1 MSAAPVHVIG
11 LGMPGDPLSTAARA
25 ALAQADLVIGA
36 NSALATLADLGAEKL
51 SYPSPLSELWPLLER
66 QRGKRIVLL
75 TSGDP
80 LFYGIGATLLE
91 KMPAEQLIFHPN
103 VTSIQAAFARLKRPW
118 QQAQLLSLHGR
129 PLNSLRSVLRNH
141 CLYALLTDRAS
152 HPVAIARLLV
162 ELGFVE
168 SDLWV
173 AEELGTCREQVHH
186 FQAAALAQSDT
197 EFAALNVVIIE
208 TQGPGGLLPEFP
220 GIPDECFSTGAE
232 PGKGLL
238 SKREV
243 RLMILSLLEP
253 QAGEI
258 GWDIGAGCG
267 GVAVEWARWGSY
279 SSVYAV
285 ECHPGRLKHLESNRE
300 RFGVGENLRII
311 AGYAPEA
318 LAELPDPQAVFVGGS
333 GGQLGELLIAVWER
347 LLPGGR
353 LVTSAV
359 TEDSRMALYQFV
371 GSREAYWTELSV
383 ARGDSLAGQR
393 LLRPQLPVLLLKL
406 EKPRS

>member
-1 MSAAPVHVIG
+1 
-11 LGMPGDPLSTAARA
+11 
-25 ALAQADLVIGA
+25 
-36 NSALATLADLGAEKL
+36 
-51 SYPSPLSELWPLLER
+51 
-66 QRGKRIVLL
+66 
-75 TSGDP
+75 
-80 LFYGIGATLLE
+80 
-91 KMPAEQLIFHPN
+91 
-103 VTSIQAAFARLKRPW
+103 
-118 QQAQLLSLHGR
+118 
-129 PLNSLRSVLRNH
+129 
-141 CLYALLTDRAS
+141 
-152 HPVAIARLLV
+152 
-162 ELGFVE
+162 
-168 SDLWV
+168 
-173 AEELGTCREQVHH
+173 
-186 FQAAALAQSDT
+186 
-197 EFAALNVVIIE
+197 
-208 TQGPGGLLPEFP
+208 
-220 GIPDECFSTGAE
+220 
-232 PGKGLL
+232 
-238 SKREV
+238 
-243 RLMILSLLEP
+243 MILSLLEP